1 MITILTPTYLNLR
14 GKNENQSL
22 VQQTLK
28 RMEMDT
34 YI

>member
-1 MITILTPTYLNLR
+1 
-14 GKNENQSL
+14 L